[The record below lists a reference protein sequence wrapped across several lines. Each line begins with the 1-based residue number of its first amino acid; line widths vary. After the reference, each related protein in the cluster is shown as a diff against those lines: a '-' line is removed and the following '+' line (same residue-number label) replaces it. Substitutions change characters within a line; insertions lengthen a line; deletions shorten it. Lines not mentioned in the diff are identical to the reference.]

1 MKFTVSTKPL
11 KTALGLT
18 VVNKNINKNIQK
30 SMVLQISAS
39 DKQLVLN
46 TEAAAIKTQVSV
58 YGTGDNATSS
68 IIVDALQMKN
78 LISTIDANQVTLE
91 FYDNFVSIVNGSS
104 FYRIA
109 KVLDTSMASLSTPM
123 AVAGDG
129 KEISKADWQFIAAHQ
144 MFALPHDTTAYP
156 VYNNVWVG
164 ENGDVIA
171 GDMTQSIFA
180 HSGKSNLGAQYLLS
194 DSIINLLC
202 SVPDGSKIAKG
213 DDDAYSISYESD
225 SIKYLAE
232 FLPAVEGPVSG
243 DYKSSTIL
251 PLLSAA
257 NKPYAEIGIA
267 DIGKV
272 LSQLKIVSAGDTKI
286 HMNVSSE
293 SVSFS
298 GNNISTSIS
307 ASGNLTDAAEGNFKI
322 AHLASIV
329 SAMPGS
335 SVKLSKAM
343 NKDKCVGLV
352 FSSDELTVVCAWCK

>member
-1 MKFTVSTKPL
+1 MKFTVSVKPL
-11 KTALGLT
+11 KTALSLA

-30 SMVLQISAS
+30 SMVIQIRAT
-39 DKQLVLN
+39 DKRLILN
-46 TEAAAIKTQVSV
+46 TEAAAIKTEVSV
-58 YGTGDNATSS
+58 YGTGDGDAA
-68 IIVDALQMKN
+68 IIVDALMLKN
-78 LISTIDANQVTLE
+78 LISTIDSNQITLD
-91 FYDNFVSIVNGSS
+91 FDNPNFVSVVNGSS

-123 AVAGDG
+123 AVSGDG
-129 KEISKADWQFIAAHQ
+129 KEVNKADWQFIAAHQ

-164 ENGDVIA
+164 ENGDVIS

-180 HSGKSNLGAQYLLS
+180 HSGKSNLGAKYLLS

-232 FLPAVEGPVSG
+232 FKPAVEGASSG
-243 DYKSSTIL
+243 DYKSGTIL
-251 PLLSAA
+251 PLLSVA
-257 NKPYAEIGIA
+257 NSPYAEIGIS

-272 LSQLKIVSAGDTKI
+272 LSQLKIVSAGDTKVR
-286 HMNVSSE
+286 MTVSSD

-298 GNNISTSIS
+298 GNSINTSIP
-307 ASGNLTDAAEGNFKI
+307 AEGNLTDVAEGNFKI
-322 AHLASIV
+322 SLLSSII
-329 SAMPGS
+329 SALPGT

-343 NKDKCVGLV
+343 NRDKNVGLV
-352 FSSDELTVVCAWCK
+352 FSSDDLTIVCAWCK